1 MSNTSQ
7 SGSKRGTKK
16 FVAYVT
22 DPKTGKRRYAR
33 DYGKRAFVIYVQYI
47 TCH

>member
-1 MSNTSQ
+1 MARISQ
-7 SGSKRGTKK
+7 AGSKRGTKK

-33 DYGKRAFVIYVQYI
+33 DYGKRAFVIYV
-47 TCH
+47 

>member
-1 MSNTSQ
+1 MSKISQ

-22 DPKTGKRRYAR
+22 DPKTGKRSYAR
-33 DYGKRAFVIYVQYI
+33 DYGKRAFVIYI
-47 TCH
+47 

>member
-1 MSNTSQ
+1 MKGMRNMSKLSQ
-7 SGSKRGTKK
+7 NGSKRGTKK

-33 DYGKRAFVIYVQYI
+33 DYGKRAFVIYV
-47 TCH
+47 

>member
-1 MSNTSQ
+1 MKGKANMSNTSQ
-7 SGSKRGTKK
+7 SGSKSGTKK

-33 DYGKRAFVIYVQYI
+33 DYGKRAFVIYV
-47 TCH
+47 

>member
-7 SGSKRGTKK
+7 SGSKRGTK

-33 DYGKRAFVIYVQYI
+33 DYGKRAFVIYV
-47 TCH
+47 

>member
-1 MSNTSQ
+1 MKGTANMSTTSQ

-33 DYGKRAFVIYVQYI
+33 DYGKRAFVIYV
-47 TCH
+47 

>member
-1 MSNTSQ
+1 MKGKANMSKTSQ

-22 DPKTGKRRYAR
+22 DSKTGKRRYAR
-33 DYGKRAFVIYVQYI
+33 NYGKRAFVIYV
-47 TCH
+47 

>member
-1 MSNTSQ
+1 MARISQ
-7 SGSKRGTKK
+7 AGSKRTKK

-33 DYGKRAFVIYVQYI
+33 DYGKRAFVIYV
-47 TCH
+47 